1 MPVDRQAKLIFVHI
15 PKTAGTSIEVALNIF
30 GDWRNENLFNLF
42 GQITSPRL
50 LRKNF
55 SSNFLQHLQ
64 LHEIQRLL
72 GAEFAEYEIFTVVRD
87 PWTRFLS
94 SFRRKDPDLCSYV
107 RWRSSCELEDLSLF
121 DYFKIVRWARHPHL
135 NSQLS
140 FFRPASTSLTVKDV
154 LKKVRIFRFEE
165 LSLLEQWLSVKYD
178 KPINFMRHQCPVSA
192 IPEMTEG
199 ELINLKRKVFN
210 FYRQD
215 YRLFGYELT

>member
-30 GDWRNENLFNLF
+30 GDWRNENLLNLF

-64 LHEIQRLL
+64 LHEIRRLL
-72 GAEFAEYEIFTVVRD
+72 GAEFDDYEIFTVVRD

-107 RWRSSCELEDLSLF
+107 RWRSLCELEDLSLF
-121 DYFKIVRWARHPHL
+121 DYFKIARWADHPHL
-135 NSQLS
+135 NSQIS
-140 FFRPASTSLTVKDV
+140 FFRPASNSLTVKDV

-165 LSLLEQWLSVKYD
+165 LSLLEKWLSVKYD
-178 KPINFMRHQCPVSA
+178 KPIKFMQHQRPVNA

-199 ELINLKRKVFN
+199 DLIHLKRKVFN

-215 YRLFGYELT
+215 YRLLGYELK